1 MCVALGARQ
10 GHIFSQ
16 KLFIL
21 PPPPILKNHLLIQS
35 TEGEST
41 SKELVNSINL
51 YYKNFTPFVAHS
63 FVENIAKG
71 ASGDFDNKTST
82 ENHVIKIKVPPLS
95 VRPYL
100 SISKYLTLNVSYI
113 KVNDI

>member
-1 MCVALGARQ
+1 M
-10 GHIFSQ
+10 
-16 KLFIL
+16 
-21 PPPPILKNHLLIQS
+21 
-35 TEGEST
+35 
-41 SKELVNSINL
+41 
-51 YYKNFTPFVAHS
+51 AHS

-100 SISKYLTLNVSYI
+100 SNCKLKIENEILERVRT
-113 KVNDI
+113 D